1 MFRAL
6 RAWKLTCNY
15 MSIHNTL
22 DESKGDRETSW
33 SCLCK
38 RHWRKKK
45 QNMPELSLSL
55 ELLNCARASGY
66 CSIPVLFLYKVYTEP
81 KWFKI
86 IFLVIIV
93 RNTHLWRKGLDLPIL
108 STWYSHCLWKS
119 PSLCQDT
126 PIKLGGEKGK
136 KTPSYLPE
144 VWLVLCSPTVDAKRA
159 KPTQGSYSRM
169 FHVFLVKVSSS
180 DLQRQ
185 HHLGT
190 CWKCRILEAQP
201 PL

>member
-1 MFRAL
+1 MLSCSEHSGPGNWHVTTWAYTTR
-6 RAWKLTCNY
+6 W
-15 MSIHNTL
+15 MSLKET
-22 DESKGDRETSW
+22 ETSW

-93 RNTHLWRKGLDLPIL
+93 RNTHLWRKGLDLPTL

-126 PIKLGGEKGK
+126 PIKLGGKKEKKHPLTSLKSDWFSAVPQWMLSRQNQHRVVILG
-136 KTPSYLPE
+136 
-144 VWLVLCSPTVDAKRA
+144 CST
-159 KPTQGSYSRM
+159 
-169 FHVFLVKVSSS
+169 SS
-180 DLQRQ
+180 
-185 HHLGT
+185 
-190 CWKCRILEAQP
+190 
-201 PL
+201 